1 MNPNGWTTEDHLCAR
16 CLSPVESRLAMG
28 RRMVRCTV
36 CMAEGVG
43 EVSAVCACG
52 VVRGPVGL
60 RCVLL
65 SQPVA
70 GSSVAV
76 VEVALNKPAMVTPKG
91 KHRPKFYQ
99 PMPKRESV
107 AGPVKAVRAE
117 SILEPAHAA

>member
-1 MNPNGWTTEDHLCAR
+1 MNANGWTSEPHLCAR
-16 CLSPVESRLAMG
+16 CLSPVESRAG
-28 RRMVRCTV
+28 FTQRIVRCTN
-36 CMAEGVG
+36 CTAEGVG

-52 VVRGPVGL
+52 VERGPVGL
-60 RCVLL
+60 LCVLL

-91 KHRPKFYQ
+91 KHRRKFYQ

-117 SILEPAHAA
+117 SILESAHAA